1 MNLDK
6 RDLYRLPWSINDNP
20 IAWLEVTDICNLQCE
35 GCYRS
40 TLTGHKPLEE
50 IKEELRFFKRWRN
63 PDNVSI
69 AGGEPLLHP
78 QVCDIIAYIDELG
91 MKPIVLTNASKLTP
105 SYLIELKKAGLAGFT
120 IHIDSHQSRPG
131 WEDKSE
137 AEHNELRQF
146 YAEMIHE
153 VGGFYTIF
161 NATVFPSTYESIPDI
176 VAWGQENLEIV
187 QGLVFITYRTAATD
201 TYEGIS
207 VDARQVDM
215 SQLSYISEHFDE
227 TFVTS
232 PEVYAKIKSIA
243 PAYEV
248 SGYLGGTQRHDS
260 IKWLVAAMV
269 GSKYA
274 VYGSVGRKT
283 MEVAQTLHHLFKGT
297 YLAYLSNTGIGSTAF
312 LMWPWDPVVRKAL
325 GSRLKEILRYPWR
338 LFTPVK
344 MQSIGIIQ
352 APDIQAT
359 GLADMCDSCP
369 DMTVYDGKLI
379 NSCRMDEYRMFG
391 GLVSVVEKQTVGQV
405 QDGND

>member
-6 RDLYRLPWSINDNP
+6 RDLYRLPWSLNDNP
-20 IAWLEVTDICNLQCE
+20 IAWLEVTDICDLKCE

-50 IKEELRFFKRWRN
+50 VKEELRFFKRWRN

-78 QVCDIIAYIDELG
+78 DIREIIAFIDELG
-91 MKPIVLTNASKLTP
+91 MKPIVLTNANRLTP
-105 SYLIELKKAGLAGFT
+105 EYLRDLKEAGLAGFT

-137 AEHNELRQF
+137 AEHNALRQF
-146 YAEMIHE
+146 YAEMIHA

-176 VAWGQENLEIV
+176 VRWGQENIEIV

-227 TFVTS
+227 NFVTS
-232 PEVYAKIKSIA
+232 PEVYAKIKSVS
-243 PAYEV
+243 PNYET

-260 IKWLVAAMV
+260 IKWLVSAMV
-269 GSKYA
+269 GSKYG
-274 VYGSVGRKT
+274 VYGSVGGKT

-297 YLAYLSNTGIGSTAF
+297 YLAYLSNTGIGSAAF
-312 LMWPWDPVVRKAL
+312 LMWPWDPIIRKAL

-344 MQSIGIIQ
+344 LQSIGIIQ
-352 APDIQAT
+352 APDIQET
-359 GLADMCDSCP
+359 GMADMCDSCP

-379 NSCRMDEYRMFG
+379 NSCRMDEYRLFG
-391 GLVSVVEKQTVGQV
+391 GLVSVVEKQTVGQ
-405 QDGND
+405 GKAHNG